1 MNSGTKVN
9 LEGILPKSE
18 GKKVPFS
25 ELSVSGRVL
34 NAHNAVKMADSMV
47 NGK

>member
-9 LEGILPKSE
+9 LEVILPKGE